1 MSTNCDIIV
10 SVPRAPLFRILEVSL
25 NVNGFDIIDSTESD
39 NYVACTIKSNE
50 RMKEEKISLK
60 LFGFGSKTAVSIT
73 EYDNELTSNSIN
85 SQQPSLGRRVI
96 QNIFWQIHNEYVR
109 SLKIRE

>member
-50 RMKEEKISLK
+50 RTKGEQISLK
-60 LFGFGSKTAVSIT
+60 LFGFGNKTAVSIQ
-73 EYDNELTSNSIN
+73 EHDNGLNSNSKN
-85 SQQPSLGRRVI
+85 PEQTSLGRRVI